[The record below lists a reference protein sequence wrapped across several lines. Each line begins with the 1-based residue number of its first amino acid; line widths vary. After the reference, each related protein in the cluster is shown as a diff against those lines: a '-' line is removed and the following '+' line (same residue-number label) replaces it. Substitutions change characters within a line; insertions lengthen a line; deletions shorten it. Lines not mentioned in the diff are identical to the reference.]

1 MEDFAMGYLWAKLR
15 LRNKLLIAML
25 VAGLLPLGVTTYLV
39 TQQSAKALEAAAFNQ
54 LASLREVKKS
64 QVERYFAQLHQQVRE
79 LAEST
84 MTIDALRELRDG
96 FYALPQD
103 LPSDEAHLSD
113 YRAKVADYY
122 QNQFA
127 KHYQTQTGKSVDT
140 AALMPDNPA
149 ALLAQYLYIADNSH
163 PLGTKD
169 ELLAREDG
177 SRYSRAHARFHP
189 RLRSFLKRF
198 GYYDVF
204 LVDAKSGDVVYSTFK
219 ELDFS
224 TNLNKGPYKDTALA
238 RAYRSALDSRSG
250 DESKLEDF
258 ATYLPSYESAA
269 SFIAA
274 PVFDGKEK
282 IGVLLF
288 QMPVGEINALMGQRA
303 GLGESGE
310 TYLVGADRMM
320 RSQSRFAE
328 ESTLLTRKIDTVGV
342 NVAFAGGAGE
352 QRMPDYRGV
361 DVLSSYT
368 PLSIDGVQWALL
380 AEVDSAEALAAVAE
394 QTRATLI
401 SAALAAVLIAGF
413 ALLLANGIA
422 NRVKRAAAIADN
434 IAHGNF
440 ENTIKVDSKD
450 EVGELLGAL
459 ESMQS
464 VLFVQ
469 IMAEKEEALRLGEEA
484 SRQKEEALR
493 LGEEA
498 GRQKDAAEQMAA
510 SIQKEKEQAAR
521 LNQALES
528 AGTAITLLDL
538 EGTVSY
544 ANPRMRSLMEQH
556 PHALPRKD
564 NQLDFAA
571 LCARAPDLR
580 QLVSSQ
586 RHTETEVRFE
596 HSVFGIASNA
606 VNNLEGRHAG
616 YVLEWTDLSEQRHAE
631 DAIKNLLSA
640 ANAGQLDN
648 RIEARGFTGFTGWI
662 AESMNGLLDTVSVPI
677 KETNKIMQA
686 VAAGD
691 LSHEVNGQYQGEFAH
706 LADSVNTCISNLK
719 STIAGI
725 QASIGRV
732 AGNAQEI
739 AAGNSELSRR
749 TEDQALSL
757 QRTASAMEELTSTV
771 TANADNAGQARSITE
786 ATSDRAATGSTVV
799 GQAVTSMGGIQ
810 QSSNKIADI
819 IGVIDEIAFQTN
831 LLALNA
837 AVEAARAGEQG
848 RGFAVVASEVRS
860 LAQRS
865 AGAAKEIKVLIKDS
879 VTQVNDGAQLVDE
892 SGNRFQTIV
901 KDIANLSTIISEMAG
916 AANEQAAGLSEINSA
931 VIGLDT
937 ITQQN
942 TALVEEI
949 AAASEALRNDAME
962 MQHQVAF
969 FRLEGGVQAQRSASR
984 PHPSQGRD
992 SLESYIDAAVA

>member
-1 MEDFAMGYLWAKLR
+1 VAKLWTDLR
-15 LRNKLLIAML
+15 LRNKLLAAML
-25 VAGLLPLGVTTYLV
+25 IAGLMPLAITTFLV
-39 TQQSAKALEAAAFNQ
+39 ARQSDQALESAALKQ
-54 LASLREVKKS
+54 LESVREVKKS
-64 QVERYFAQLHQQVRE
+64 QVERYFALLHQQVRE

-84 MTIDALRELRDG
+84 MTVDALRELRDG
-96 FYALPQD
+96 FHALPDD
-103 LPSDEAHLSD
+103 LPSDAEHMNG
-113 YRAKVADYY
+113 YRAKLASYY
-122 QNQFA
+122 REQFA
-127 KHYQTQTGKSVDT
+127 KHYQQETGKSVDT
-140 AALMPDNPA
+140 APLMPQSPA
-149 ALLAQYLYIADNSH
+149 ALLAQYLYIADNQH
-163 PLGTKD
+163 ALGSKD

-198 GYYDVF
+198 GYYDIF
-204 LVDAKSGDVVYSTFK
+204 LVDAKSGDVVYTTFK

-224 TNLNKGPYKDTALA
+224 TNLNSGAYKETALA
-238 RAYRSALDSRSG
+238 RAYHRALAAASS
-250 DESKLEDF
+250 DESNLQDF
-258 ATYLPSYESAA
+258 APYLPSYDGAA

-274 PVFDGKEK
+274 PIFDGKEK
-282 IGVLLF
+282 IGVLMF
-288 QMPVGEINALMGQRA
+288 QMPVGEINTLMTQRA

-310 TYLVGADRMM
+310 TYLVGDDHLM
-320 RSQSRFAE
+320 RSQSRFAKE
-328 ESTLLTRKIDTVGV
+328 NTLLSRKIETAGV
-342 NVAFAGGAGE
+342 LAAFGSGAGQ

-368 PLSIDGVQWALL
+368 PLNIDGVKWALL
-380 AEVDSAEALAAVAE
+380 AEIDSAEALAAVAS
-394 QTRATLI
+394 QTRAALI
-401 SAALAAVLIAGF
+401 SASLAAAVIAAL

-422 NRVKRAAAIADN
+422 RRVRGAAAIADN

-440 ENTIKVDSKD
+440 ENAITVDSQD
-450 EVGELLGAL
+450 EVGELLAAL
-459 ESMQS
+459 ERMQS

-469 IMAEKEEALRLGEEA
+469 IMAEKEEALRLGDEA

-493 LGEEA
+493 LGAEA

-510 SIQKEKEQAAR
+510 SIQKEKEEAAR

-528 AGTAITLLDL
+528 AGTAIMLLDL
-538 EGTVSY
+538 EGAVSY
-544 ANPRMRSLMEQH
+544 ANSRMQALVKSH
-556 PHALPRKD
+556 PQALTRKGE
-564 NQLDFAA
+564 NVDFAA
-571 LCARAPDLR
+571 LCSRAPALAKLISG
-580 QLVSSQ
+580 QHHAEV
-586 RHTETEVRFE
+586 EVRFE
-596 HSVFGIASNA
+596 RSVFGAASNP

-631 DAIKNLLSA
+631 DAIKELLSA
-640 ANAGQLDN
+640 ANAGKLDD
-648 RIEARGFTGFTGWI
+648 RIEARGLSGFTGWI

-677 KETNKIMQA
+677 NETNRIMQA
-686 VAAGD
+686 VASGD
-691 LSHEVNGQYQGEFAH
+691 LSRSVHGQYQGEFAR
-706 LADSVNTCISNLK
+706 LADAVNTCISNLK
-719 STIAGI
+719 DTIAGI

-739 AAGNSELSRR
+739 ATGNGELSRR
-749 TEDQALSL
+749 TEEQALSL

-771 TANADNAGQARSITE
+771 TQNADNAEQARSITE

-848 RGFAVVASEVRS
+848 RGFAVVAAEVRA

-865 AGAAKEIKVLIKDS
+865 AGAAKEIKTLIKDS
-879 VTQVNDGAQLVDE
+879 VTQVNDGAKLVDE

-901 KDIANLSTIISEMAG
+901 KDITNLSTIIGEMAG
-916 AANEQAAGLSEINSA
+916 AANEQAAGLGEINNA

-949 AAASEALRNDAME
+949 AAASEALRNDAVE
-962 MQHQVAF
+962 MQQQVAF
-969 FRLEGGVQAQRSASR
+969 FRLESGAGGSAVAR
-984 PHPSQGRD
+984 APGKRAAAPVRD